1 MTIDK
6 LREVLH
12 AEPFQPFVIRTA
24 DGRSVAVPHPD
35 FISVSPPGRMV
46 HVFRKD
52 GRSEFIDLLL
62 VTSIDLA
69 DGRPRGRPGKA
80 GRGA

>member
-12 AEPFQPFVIRTA
+12 AQPFQPFTIRTA
-24 DGRSVAVPHPD
+24 DGRSVPVPHPD

-62 VTSIDLA
+62 VTSIELT
-69 DGRPRGRPGKA
+69 DGRPHRRPGTS
-80 GRGA
+80 GRRG